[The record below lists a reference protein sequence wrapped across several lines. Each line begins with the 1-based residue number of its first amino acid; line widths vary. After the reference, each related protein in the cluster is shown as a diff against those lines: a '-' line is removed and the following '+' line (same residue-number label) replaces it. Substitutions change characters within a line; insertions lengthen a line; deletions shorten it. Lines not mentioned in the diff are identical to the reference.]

1 MITIKNKTFGEERAL
16 YNLEGGLVEDCRF
29 AGEEDGES
37 ALKEARDI
45 IVKNTNFDL
54 RYPLWHVKKYSLIDS
69 HLNEGCRAPIWYA
82 SDGKILNTKIVG
94 VKALRESVKTYIEKC
109 DIDSKEFGWMC
120 DDVTLVDTKINSEY
134 LFLKSKNI
142 KCANIFQSGK
152 YTYQY
157 TENVEIRNSVLDT
170 KDAFW
175 HSKNVLVSNSIVK
188 GEYLGWFSDGL
199 TLVNCQISGT
209 QPLCYAKN
217 LKLINCTMEGCDLS
231 FEYSDVDATIIG
243 HVDSIKNPKSGKIVV
258 DSVGEIIKEHPVM
271 ECTGE
276 IIIRKNNE

>member
-1 MITIKNKTFGEERAL
+1 MNIIKGQTFGEERAL
-16 YNLEGGLVEDCRF
+16 YNLENGLIEECRF

-54 RYPLWHVKKYSLIDS
+54 RYPLWHVRKYSIIDS
-69 HLNEGCRAPIWYA
+69 YLNEGCRAPIWY
-82 SDGKILNTKIVG
+82 SYDGKIINTHITG
-94 VKALRESVKTYIEKC
+94 VKCLRESFNTYIEKC

-120 DDVTLVDTKINSEY
+120 DGVTIVDTKINSEY
-134 LFLKSKNI
+134 LFLKTSNI
-142 KCANIFQSGK
+142 KCENIHQSGK

-157 TENVEIRNSVLDT
+157 TENVEIRNSILDT

-175 HSKNVLVSNSIVK
+175 HSKNVLVSNCIVK

-199 TLVNCQISGT
+199 TLVNCKISGT

-217 LKLINCTMEGCDLS
+217 LKLINCTMEDCDLA
-231 FEYSDVDATIIG
+231 FEYSDVEANLIG
-243 HVDSIKNPKSGKIVV
+243 NIKSIKNPKSGKIIV
-258 DSVGEIIKEHPVM
+258 DGVDEIIKEHPVIK
-271 ECTGE
+271 CSGE
-276 IIIRKNNE
+276 VIIR

>member
-1 MITIKNKTFGEERAL
+1 MIEIKNQIFGEERAL
-16 YNLEGGLVEDCRF
+16 YNLENGLIENCRF
-29 AGEEDGES
+29 AGIEDGES

-54 RYPLWHVKKYSLIDS
+54 RYPLWHVKKYSIIDS
-69 HLNEGCRAPIWYA
+69 YFNDGCRAPIWYA
-82 SDGKILNTKIVG
+82 SDGKIINTKITG
-94 VKALRESVKTYIEKC
+94 VKCLRESNNTYIEKC

-120 DDVTLVDTKINSEY
+120 DNVIVVDSKINSEY
-134 LFLKSKNI
+134 LFLKSSNI
-142 KCANIFQSGK
+142 KCANIHQSGK

-157 TENVEIRNSVLDT
+157 VKDVEIRNSVLDT

-199 TLVNCQISGT
+199 TLVNCKITGT

-217 LKLINCTMEGCDLS
+217 LKIINCTMEDCDLA

-243 HVDSIKNPKSGKIVV
+243 SMKSIKNPKSGKIIV
-258 DSVGEIIKEHPVM
+258 DGVDEIIRDHAVM
-271 ECTGE
+271 ECKGE
-276 IIIRKNNE
+276 IEIRKR